1 MQNLRTPVIEDLV
14 DSNFVPG
21 EHEAY
26 TYIMDR
32 YPNLSQGRVGSL
44 FQKEL
49 DKLNWNDIESILK
62 LLKEDI
68 VYAKSFI

>member
-14 DSNFVPG
+14 DSNFIPG

-49 DKLNWNDIESILK
+49 DKLDWNEIEKTIDAIK
-62 LLKEDI
+62 KD
-68 VYAKSFI
+68 

>member
-1 MQNLRTPVIEDLV
+1 MKNLRTSVIEDLA
-14 DSNFVPG
+14 DSNFIPG

-49 DKLNWNDIESILK
+49 DKLDWNEIEKTIDAIK
-62 LLKEDI
+62 KD
-68 VYAKSFI
+68 